1 MVIGLS
7 IAVAVLVVGTGILIL
22 LIRRR
27 KSVKEDVEQ
36 EPKSA
41 KSFVSKI
48 PRAKSMGSLH
58 RRETVDGNLTFT

>member
-1 MVIGLS
+1 MIGLS
-7 IAVAVLVVGTGILIL
+7 ITVAVLVVGTGILIL

-41 KSFVSKI
+41 TSFVSKI
-48 PRAKSMGSLH
+48 PSAKSMGSRH
-58 RRETVDGNLTFT
+58 RRETMDGNLTFT